1 MYNIDC
7 DNVNAVVFLDF
18 KKTFDTVDREI
29 LLSKL
34 NAFGILRV
42 IGLSLL
48 VPLQTLLNKTL
59 RLSSCLAKLAAS
71 RCTKIRSS
79 VPGMKRE
86 VILFS

>member
-1 MYNIDC
+1 VYNIDC

-18 KKTFDTVDREI
+18 KKAFDTVNHEI

-48 VPLQTLLNKTL
+48 VPLQNF
-59 RLSSCLAKLAAS
+59 AAFFVLGETGS
-71 RCTKIRSS
+71 FALYKNSLVCPRNEKGSHF
-79 VPGMKRE
+79 V
-86 VILFS
+86 